1 MNVPTKRSMAWTSFG
16 QGVIE
21 LFFYLP
27 VLLIVGVYLLPAA
40 TLWVWIATLPLCY
53 WAASLLLQKF
63 TQLRYGIRLLLALV
77 IGLLHGVIIMSTT
90 GDGLP
95 VLPMAI
101 CSLVAAITAIKG
113 MSAQTRSWLVSFS
126 NTQMLIGVALYIGM
140 QPLKLFLLKE
150 LVNYNGLLIVCGIA
164 SVILLFFFANERHL
178 NSETVDSAK
187 SSATLAFKRQ
197 NRILIIIVVILISVL
212 ALFRQIQQM
221 VERFFH
227 SVIERMMNWLN
238 RPGKEEITEEP
249 PSNPQAPEMPQGEAK
264 PPSEWMLIL
273 EQIIKIVGI
282 VLLVAAVVVLMYFI
296 IKKAMKWAKLLAAKL
311 QERGADRGNGG
322 DGYTDEIESLM
333 TLSTLRERMG
343 NRLKKLMPRKRSF
356 AQEWNELTTNT
367 EKIRYLYSYVLR
379 TGSEQGYEAKAHMT
393 PRETAAD
400 LAKWNSGKFK
410 HEDMKSFIDVYEETR
425 YGEIPQADNVVESL
439 KQKINHKK

>member
-1 MNVPTKRSMAWTSFG
+1 MNEPTKRSIAWQSFG
-16 QGVIE
+16 QGIIE

-40 TLWVWIATLPLCY
+40 SLWVWIATLPLCY

-63 TQLRYGIRLLLALV
+63 LRLRYGIRLLLAVL
-77 IGLLHGVIIMSTT
+77 IGLLHSGIILSIT
-90 GDGLP
+90 GSGLP
-95 VLPMAI
+95 VLPLVM

-113 MSAQTRSWLVSFS
+113 MSAQTRGWLISFS

-140 QPLKLFLLKE
+140 QPLKLFLFKA
-150 LVNYNGLLIVCGIA
+150 LVDYNGILIVCGIA

-197 NRILIIIVVILISVL
+197 NRLLIIIVVILISVL

-227 SVIERMMNWLN
+227 SVIDRMMNWLN

-249 PSNPQAPEMPQGEAK
+249 PGNPQAPEMPQGEVK

-282 VLLVAAVVVLMYFI
+282 VLLIAAVVVLMYFI
-296 IKKAMKWAKLLAAKL
+296 IKKVMKWAMLLAAKL
-311 QERGADRGNGG
+311 QERGADRANGG
-322 DGYTDEIESLM
+322 DSYTDEIESLM
-333 TLSTLRERMG
+333 TLTKLRERMG
-343 NRLKKLMPRKRSF
+343 NRLKKLLPRKRTF
-356 AQEWNELTTNT
+356 TQEWNELTTNT
-367 EKIRYLYSYVLR
+367 EKIRYLYSYFLR
-379 TGSEQGYEAKAHMT
+379 TGTEQGYKAKAHMT

-400 LAKWNSGKFK
+400 LAKWNDGKLK
-410 HEDMKSFIDVYEETR
+410 HEGMQSFIDVYEETR
-425 YGEIPQADNVVESL
+425 YGEMPPADNVVEAL
-439 KQKINHKK
+439 KQQLNKKK